1 MYIYEKKR
9 RDNLIVTLLILTPSL
24 FSSSIP
30 TIVEDSVTMGMQ
42 GEIVELVGN
51 PDAWRCAPRIQI

>member
-42 GEIVELVGN
+42 GEN
-51 PDAWRCAPRIQI
+51 S